1 MERHIIPAIGGSS
14 PLARGLLFYI
24 TCDSEREGI
33 IPARAGFTRSRRS
46 MRTTASDHPRS
57 RGVYISSKS
66 SGLIIAG
73 SSPLA
78 RGLLSGGAVDGGA
91 DGIIP
96 ARAGF
101 TASPALPRVGLPDHP
116 RSRGVYSHFF
126 IAYPTHP
133 GIIPARAGFT
143 GLRTSSRTPPTD
155 HPRSRGVYLQPGWS
169 HRGFEGS
176 SPLARG
182 LPFGS
187 ALRQRPEPGS
197 SPLARGLLAQVVGQF
212 RHGRIIPARAGFTDH
227 QPGLVQHGRD
237 HPRSRGVYPAAPDRT
252 RPAPGSS
259 PLARG
264 LRRSGRGGGGD
275 RRIIPA
281 RAGFTSTSPAGRTTR
296 TDHPRSRG
304 VYPRVASGIESA
316 PGSSPLARGLRPRDV
331 RRALRGG
338 IIPARAGFTSRG
350 NHTGASYVD
359 HPRSRG
365 VYYPIFH
372 TSARVCGSS
381 PLARGL
387 PDAAG
392 HRQNDGRI
400 IPARAGFTR
409 ARDSTIGESWD
420 HPRSRGVYGLLL
432 LAVDA
437 PVGSSPLAR
446 GLLSWSSSSPRKVW
460 IIPARAGFTKR
471 GQQQYEPH
479 WDHPRSRGVYRAYDK
494 HHGRTPGS
502 SPLARGLPPPTH
514 RPGDCR
520 RIIPARAGFTGGTR
534 CMPNC
539 IRDHPRSRGVYA
551 RGDHLC
557 VVTRW
562 IIPARAGFTRCGSGR

>member
-1 MERHIIPAIGGSS
+1 MPWWSLPDHPRSRGVYPSESLLCNLPRGSSPLARGLHPPLLLRVHPRRIIPARAGFTSKGAASSAATRDHPRSRGVYSVERHIIPAIGGSS

-212 RHGRIIPARAGFTDH
+212 RHGRIIPARAGFT
-227 QPGLVQHGRD
+227 QQHPIERGPHPD
-237 HPRSRGVYPAAPDRT
+237 HPRSRGVYVDPVEVEAAID
-252 RPAPGSS
+252 GSS

-264 LRRSGRGGGGD
+264 LRLLPRPGGR
-275 RRIIPA
+275 R
-281 RAGFTSTSPAGRTTR
+281 
-296 TDHPRSRG
+296 
-304 VYPRVASGIESA
+304 
-316 PGSSPLARGLRPRDV
+316 
-331 RRALRGG
+331 
-338 IIPARAGFTSRG
+338 
-350 NHTGASYVD
+350 
-359 HPRSRG
+359 
-365 VYYPIFH
+365 
-372 TSARVCGSS
+372 
-381 PLARGL
+381 
-387 PDAAG
+387 
-392 HRQNDGRI
+392 GRI

-409 ARDSTIGESWD
+409 GWPPASSLLRD
-420 HPRSRGVYGLLL
+420 HPRSRGVYDPVTCAG
-432 LAVDA
+432 
-437 PVGSSPLAR
+437 PCGVGSSPLAR
-446 GLLSWSSSSPRKVW
+446 GLRPAATTRAPLTW
-460 IIPARAGFTKR
+460 IIPARAGFTTPFSIPPR
-471 GQQQYEPH
+471 VFA
-479 WDHPRSRGVYRAYDK
+479 DHPRSRGVYPMRPATA
-494 HHGRTPGS
+494 RTTGGS
-502 SPLARGLPPPTH
+502 SPLARGLH
-514 RPGDCR
+514 
-520 RIIPARAGFTGGTR
+520 ARVIA
-534 CMPNC
+534 P
-539 IRDHPRSRGVYA
+539 
-551 RGDHLC
+551 
-557 VVTRW
+557 
-562 IIPARAGFTRCGSGR
+562 